1 MSNTNMLNVVRTIID
16 DYLKHIEIAD
26 TVAGEIVSVNP
37 LNVRIDE
44 NLVLT
49 SEFLY
54 TTYPIPP
61 GALNQSVQL
70 QKQVGGQKFHILP
83 KQFWR

>member
-1 MSNTNMLNVVRTIID
+1 MANLLITMKKVVE
-16 DYLKHIEIAD
+16 DYLKQLVIAD
-26 TVAGEIVSVNP
+26 TVAGQVVSVNP
-37 LNVRIDE
+37 LQIRIDE
-44 NLVLT
+44 NLILT
-49 SEFLY
+49 QEFLY

-70 QKQVGGQKFHILP
+70 QRQVGGQKFHILP